1 MNWKLKKP
9 LSRFFIKDS
18 ISIDHMANKNKI
30 EENNNPAAAD
40 GQTNSTNGAP
50 NEITVVAVDGQGNPV
65 EGATLNEGVIS
76 GEGPNQAEG
85 EIRTQ
90 GTPQGGTAG
99 DQLGQGETAPAG
111 SQATDPPQGDINIDQ
126 LISESTKE
134 IKTGDEAQETR
145 KKKQELLM
153 QAINSRMYIEN
164 IIFKNTETDEQV
176 GTKMRYVKDPYGK
189 TVYDYANDPEITA
202 HLGFKIPDEDPK
214 DGSPINKQITI
225 YWVNPVF

>member
-1 MNWKLKKP
+1 MKNP
-9 LSRFFIKDS
+9 LSRFFIKDYTN
-18 ISIDHMANKNKI
+18 INHMANKNQVK
-30 EENNNPAAAD
+30 EENPAAAD
-40 GQTNSTNGAP
+40 NQANSTNGAP
-50 NEITVVAVDGQGNPV
+50 NERTVIAVDGQGNPV
-65 EGATLNEGVIS
+65 DGGEFSLNEGVTS

-85 EIRTQ
+85 EVRTQ
-90 GTPQGGTAG
+90 GTPEGGTAG

-134 IKTGDEAQETR
+134 IKSGDEAQEAR

-153 QAINSRMYIEN
+153 RAINSRMYIEN

-189 TVYDYANDPEITA
+189 TVYDYANDEEITA
-202 HLGFKIPDEDPK
+202 HLGFKIPDEDPQ
-214 DGSPINKQITI
+214 DGSPIERQITI
-225 YWVNPVF
+225 YWTNPVF